1 MRNHRVL
8 ATAVALVFLVGV
20 MLVGGVGLAEQRALT
35 GWQTFG
41 SGSAV
46 GQGSQ
51 GYPGLL
57 IGSTTL
63 ENPAAIRYRIL
74 GEPAYTLMV
83 EWAVFCWNE
92 GTSQGRY
99 RSGEFEATMPITK
112 ALPPGVQVATWD
124 YCNLMVSTMR
134 PAVNTGPG
142 TLTLELQ
149 AKYPA

>member
-1 MRNHRVL
+1 MGNHRFL
-8 ATAVALVFLVGV
+8 ATVVALVFLVGV
-20 MLVGGVGLAEQRALT
+20 MSVSDVGASEQRALT

-51 GYPGLL
+51 GYPAIL
-57 IGSTTL
+57 IASTTL

-74 GEPAYTLMV
+74 GEPAQGLMV
-83 EWAVFCWNE
+83 EWMVSCWNE
-92 GTSQGRY
+92 GTLEGRY
-99 RSGEFEATMPITK
+99 RSGKFEATTPITK

-124 YCNLMVSTMR
+124 YCALMVSAMR
-134 PAVNTGPG
+134 PVVNTGPG